1 MSLLRY
7 GPANKCQIKNI
18 IRDQEKNKW
27 AEENGYKLLRFW
39 EDDINNN
46 IKQVKQILLENL
58 K

>member
-1 MSLLRY
+1 MV
-7 GPANKCQIKNI
+7 KN
-18 IRDQEKNKW
+18 DQEKNKW